1 VKILER
7 LKGHYEAQ
15 EVSFGVVYRWCPEH
29 VVVECR
35 CGKRENRKRS
45 DLISSFTVCDC
56 GANTARIREELI
68 LEVLDEDEVTR
79 HPWRYAGDREDAGIP
94 Y

>member
-1 VKILER
+1 MKVIER
-7 LKGHYEAQ
+7 LEGYYEAQ
-15 EVSFGVVYRWCPEH
+15 EIAFGVVYRWCPER

-35 CGKRENRKRS
+35 CGKRATHKRS
-45 DLISSFTVCDC
+45 DLISSDIVCEC
-56 GANTARIREELI
+56 GANTATIREELVI
-68 LEVLDEDEVTR
+68 EELDEDEVIR

>member
-1 VKILER
+1 MQILER
-7 LKGHYEAQ
+7 LQGHYEAQ
-15 EVSFGVVYRWCPEH
+15 EIAFGVVYRWCPEH

-35 CGKRENRKRS
+35 CGKRAAHKRS
-45 DLISSFTVCDC
+45 DLISSVTVCEC

-68 LEVLDEDEVTR
+68 IEVLDEDEGTR
-79 HPWRYAGDREDAGIP
+79 HPWHYAGDREDAGIP

>member
-1 VKILER
+1 MRILQR
-7 LKGHYEAQ
+7 LKGHYGAA
-15 EVSFGVVYRWCPEH
+15 EVPFGVVYRWCPEH

-35 CGKRENRKRS
+35 CGKRATHKRL
-45 DLISSFTVCDC
+45 DLIRSVTVCEC

-68 LEVLDEDEVTR
+68 IEALDEDTR
-79 HPWRYAGDREDAGIP
+79 HPWYYAGDREDAGIP